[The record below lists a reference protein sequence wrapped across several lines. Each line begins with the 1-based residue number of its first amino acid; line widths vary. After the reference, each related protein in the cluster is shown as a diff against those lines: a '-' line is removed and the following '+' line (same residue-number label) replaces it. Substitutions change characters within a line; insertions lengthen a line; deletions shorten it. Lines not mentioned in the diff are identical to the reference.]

1 MFRPARVYENAAVVV
16 RAGNSELLRKKSRI
30 LTPGE
35 MAVVTLTEKMI
46 RAIPAQDI
54 VVEIVQKE
62 TEKSI

>member
-1 MFRPARVYENAAVVV
+1 
-16 RAGNSELLRKKSRI
+16 
-30 LTPGE
+30 

-62 TEKSI
+62 TEKAI